1 MLMEMEEHA
10 RVIDFMPDGRSSDR
24 EREPT
29 AQLVGERYFTLLEV
43 AIKRETPISLGQKLY
58 IGKDA
63 RAEVEKIKR
72 RIEFNDLTATAR
84 NELPLVARNIIHD
97 RESEFVAMFNKAGPI
112 SIRLHQLELLPGI
125 GKKHLKE
132 ILETRESKP
141 FETFKDMQSRVPLLP
156 DPANLIL
163 TRVTEELQGDSKYYL
178 FVRPPSKHHEEY
190 GYSNYSR

>member
-1 MLMEMEEHA
+1 MEMEEHA

-29 AQLVGERYFTLLEV
+29 AQLMGEKYFTLLEV
-43 AIKRETPISLGQKLY
+43 SVKKGVPCQLGQRLY

-63 RAEVEKIKR
+63 RTEVEKIKR

-84 NELPLVARNIIHD
+84 NELPLVAKNIIRD
-97 RESEFVAMFNKAGPI
+97 READFVSMFNKAGPI

-132 ILETRESKP
+132 ILEAREKQ
-141 FETFKDMQSRVPLLP
+141 FESFKDIQERVPLLP

-163 TRVTEELQGDSKYYL
+163 TRISEELHGDSKYYL

-190 GYSNYSR
+190 GYGR